1 MQAHQFTKY
10 AFRIRTRQGVV
21 VNAVAIWVAAFLV
34 PKVSLTGEGGVK
46 TVLAYLVVGAIF
58 GLVNT
63 FIKPIV
69 KFFAFP
75 FVILTLGL
83 LSLVINAAML
93 KIVDW
98 ASGKLGIA
106 FDCSDNNQFGLPL
119 HWKTLVYSKAVRVKE
134 GPAGGGAIIHFR
146 VVKNYRGKKVPVRGD
161 IFLGLR
167 DTYIRGTVD
176 SEVARGWNPQDCS
189 DSGIFIAR
197 R

>member
-1 MQAHQFTKY
+1 MKTRLTALVLSLATLFSGVLMPVSASAAGWGRGTFTGKVLGQFRPQPLTS
-10 AFRIRTRQGVV
+10 
-21 VNAVAIWVAAFLV
+21 VAIAARGD
-34 PKVSLTGEGGVK
+34 KVR
-46 TVLAYLVVGAIF
+46 
-58 GLVNT
+58 
-63 FIKPIV
+63 IV
-69 KFFAFP
+69 
-75 FVILTLGL
+75 
-83 LSLVINAAML
+83 
-93 KIVDW
+93 
-98 ASGKLGIA
+98 KLGIA